1 VIGHLARVVPAV
13 VLAASAA
20 GCSGSAGESPA
31 APAPSAAPPSAAP
44 APSAASG
51 PSAAPSP
58 RASSP
63 SPTPTLASAPP
74 SPQGRAAGATSCSGG
89 EDLGVTRLGEPFR
102 EAVAAVSAV
111 LGAPDAD
118 PSDTVSCI
126 EATTE
131 VRWGEFVLAAEGDRL
146 AGWSSRSATLQTPS
160 GITVGTRLAEL
171 ERLIGPS
178 LARFPANPDNPP
190 TFAVGGVDVRGSLS
204 SAEADARVTSLF
216 TSFCGGP

>member
-1 VIGHLARVVPAV
+1 ML
-13 VLAASAA
+13 
-20 GCSGSAGESPA
+20 
-31 APAPSAAPPSAAP
+31 
-44 APSAASG
+44 
-51 PSAAPSP
+51 
-58 RASSP
+58 
-63 SPTPTLASAPP
+63 
-74 SPQGRAAGATSCSGG
+74 GG

-146 AGWSSRSATLQTPS
+146 GGWSSRSATLQTPS